1 MNVLQAIHELSTAIR
16 MSEPFMELRRAYE
29 QVQRDET
36 AHQLFARFRTLQK
49 QLQQK
54 QMNGLPVSDA
64 DVEMLQQHLHVIEM
78 NENIAR
84 LIRAEERLNELFAQ
98 AMAAMIQPIEQL
110 YDGHS

>member
-1 MNVLQAIHELSTAIR
+1 MDVLQTIHELSTAIR
-16 MSEPFMELRRAYE
+16 MSEPFAELRRAYE
-29 QVQRDET
+29 QVQLDPT
-36 AHQLFARFRTLQK
+36 AHQLFAKFRTLQK

-54 QMNGLPVSDA
+54 QMSGFPVSDA
-64 DVEMLQQHLHVIEM
+64 DVELLQQHLHVIEM

-84 LIRAEERLNELFAQ
+84 LIQAEERLNELFAQ

>member
-16 MSEPFMELRRAYE
+16 TSEPFMELRRAYE
-29 QVQRDET
+29 QVQRDPT
-36 AHQLFARFRTLQK
+36 AHQLFTKFRTLQK

-54 QMNGLPVSDA
+54 QMNGLPVSDT

-98 AMAAMIQPIEQL
+98 ATAAMIQPIEQL

>member
-1 MNVLQAIHELSTAIR
+1 MDVLQAIYELSEAIR
-16 MSEPFMELRRAYE
+16 TSEPFAELRRAYE
-29 QVQRDET
+29 QVQRDPT

-54 QMNGLPVSDA
+54 QISGLPVSDA
-64 DVEMLQQHLHVIEM
+64 DMELLQQHLHVIEM

-84 LIRAEERLNELFAQ
+84 LIHAEERLNELFAQ
-98 AMAAMIQPIEQL
+98 AMTAMIQPIEQL

>member
-16 MSEPFMELRRAYE
+16 TSEPFMELRRAYE

-36 AHQLFARFRTLQK
+36 AHQLFTRFRTLQK

-110 YDGHS
+110 YDGRS

>member
-16 MSEPFMELRRAYE
+16 MSEPFAELRHAYE
-29 QVQRDET
+29 QVQRDPI

-49 QLQQK
+49 RLQQK
-54 QMNGLPVSDA
+54 QTSGLPVSDA
-64 DVEMLQQHLHVIEM
+64 DVELLQQHLHIIEM

-84 LIRAEERLNELFAQ
+84 LIHAEERLNELFAQ

-110 YDGHS
+110 YDEHS